1 MLEKINT
8 PLINA
13 FPKTRP
19 KSIRIYRR
27 TIINS
32 DYGPINAINFKDLKL
47 GQSRSP
53 RNNEDLLFENLI
65 SIRNLNQY
73 TQNSRNTTPVSNINK
88 ETKTLLS
95 HSDSVSEENS
105 PLFYPKEPRIHTTM
119 SKKQRS
125 EIPKQFPFMAMKK
138 VNWVFK
144 LSKKKTKWK
153 SLSREHKLDLLGS
166 GSRLQQPK
174 NKGKVYKGMC
184 EHPQLFP
191 SPIRIHNI
199 KFSP

>member
-8 PLINA
+8 PLINT
-13 FPKTRP
+13 FSKSRP

-32 DYGPINAINFKDLKL
+32 DYGPINTINFKDLKL

-53 RNNEDLLFENLI
+53 RNNENLLFENVI
-65 SIRNLNQY
+65 TIRNLNKF
-73 TQNSRNTTPVSNINK
+73 TQNSRNTTPVSNNK
-88 ETKTLLS
+88 DTKILLS
-95 HSDSVSEENS
+95 RSDSISEENS

-125 EIPKQFPFMAMKK
+125 ESPKQPPFMMMKK

-144 LSKKKTKWK
+144 FSKKKTKWK

-166 GSRLQQPK
+166 RNRLQQTK

-184 EHPQLFP
+184 EHPQILP

-199 KFSP
+199 KFS